1 MVGRTS
7 TVNLAASVGAFSF
20 ALLCSTT
27 TRSTSAASDMPETV
41 ELAARTF
48 AYRMA
53 GDFQNAGRSVDAPV
67 ATIRYASLHVMK
79 RQVTAAEY
87 NRCVAFGAC
96 RPTTADQGASDRP
109 VVKVSWHDAAAYAA
123 WLSMQTG
130 YSWRL
135 PTDDEWAFFA
145 GSRFHDD
152 ALSIVDE
159 ADPAARW
166 LARYEKEA
174 KREPFDQRPRPT
186 GAFGANEYGIV
197 DLSGNV
203 WEWTNT
209 CFTRQTVDAK
219 GKPLR
224 NATANCGVRVA
235 EGQHRAYV
243 TDFIRDAST
252 GGCAAGTPP
261 SNLGFRLVRENSVA
275 AFIAEAERIL
285 VMLNQLFCQS
295 AVCQF
300 WRRMS

>member
-1 MVGRTS
+1 MLARRS
-7 TVNLAASVGAFSF
+7 IANLAAGVGAFSF
-20 ALLCSTT
+20 ALLCATT
-27 TRSTSAASDMPETV
+27 TRSTSAATQMPETV

-53 GDFQNAGRSVDAPV
+53 GDFQKTGRSVDAPV
-67 ATIRYASLHVMK
+67 ATIRHASLYVMK

-87 NRCVAFGAC
+87 SRCVAFGAC
-96 RPTTADQGASDRP
+96 RPMTTDQIASDRP
-109 VVKVSWHDAAAYAA
+109 VVKVSWHDATAYAA
-123 WLSMQTG
+123 WLSTQTG
-130 YSWRL
+130 YAWRL
-135 PTDDEWAFFA
+135 PTDEEWAFLA

-152 ALSIVDE
+152 ALSIVEE

-174 KREPFDQRPRPT
+174 KRQPLDQRPRPT
-186 GAFGANEYGIV
+186 GAFGANEYGVV

-209 CFTRQTVDAK
+209 CFTRRAVDAT
-219 GKPLR
+219 GEPLP

-235 EGQHRAYV
+235 EGRHRAYV

-261 SNLGFRLVRENSVA
+261 SNLGFRLVRENSVV
-275 AFIAEAERIL
+275 AFIAETERIL

-295 AVCQF
+295 AVCQL
-300 WRRMS
+300 

>member
-1 MVGRTS
+1 MVVRTS

-20 ALLCSTT
+20 VLFSMT
-27 TRSTSAASDMPETV
+27 TRSTSVASDMPETI

-48 AYRMA
+48 VYRMA
-53 GDFQNAGRSVDAPV
+53 GDFQNAGRSVDAPLT
-67 ATIRYASLHVMK
+67 TIRYASLHVMK

-87 NRCVAFGAC
+87 KRCVTFGAC

-109 VVKVSWHDAAAYAA
+109 VVKVSWHDAADYAA
-123 WLSMQTG
+123 WLSTRTG
-130 YSWRL
+130 YPWRL
-135 PTDDEWAFFA
+135 PTDEEWAFFA
-145 GSRFHDD
+145 GSRFYDD
-152 ALSIVDE
+152 ALSIVEE

-174 KREPFDQRPRPT
+174 KREPFDQLPRPT
-186 GAFGANEYGIV
+186 GAFGANEYGVV

-209 CFTRQTVDAK
+209 CLTRQTVDAK

-243 TDFIRDAST
+243 SDFIRDAST

-261 SNLGFRLVRENSVA
+261 SNLGFRLVRENSLA
-275 AFIAEAERIL
+275 ALIAETERIL
-285 VMLNQLFCQS
+285 VMLNQVLWQS

-300 WRRMS
+300 WRRTS